1 MNYQKVKW
9 LLFVIALVAAV
20 FIFWPH
26 HKKTNSSQSP
36 PKKRTAAKVSK
47 NAVTPIYPLDK
58 ADSLWV
64 IVNKGRILPSTYV
77 PAGLRAPQI
86 PLRLSA
92 SNPEMTL
99 RPETDAALEE
109 LAGAA
114 KTEGLNLMLAS
125 GYRSYSLQVTVH
137 DSEVRNNGATAAD
150 AVSAR
155 PGHSEHQTGLAADI
169 EPTRRQ
175 CELQTCFADTPEGK
189 WLAANAYKYGFII
202 RYQNNTTAQ
211 TGYSYEPWHIRYI
224 GKQLAA
230 TIYSQNVTLEKYFSL
245 PFYTDYQAQS
255 LQLTQ

>member
-137 DSEVRNNGATAAD
+137 DSEVRNNGATANIRRGWRLISNRLV
-150 AVSAR
+150 VSASSR
-155 PGHSEHQTGLAADI
+155 PVLRIRRRENGWRLMPTNMASSSGIRTTLRPKPAIATNPGTSDI
-169 EPTRRQ
+169 S
-175 CELQTCFADTPEGK
+175 
-189 WLAANAYKYGFII
+189 ANNWRPPFIL
-202 RYQNNTTAQ
+202 
-211 TGYSYEPWHIRYI
+211 
-224 GKQLAA
+224 KM
-230 TIYSQNVTLEKYFSL
+230 
-245 PFYTDYQAQS
+245 
-255 LQLTQ
+255 